1 LLLGIDRITLGRMVY
16 YARVPLRK
24 LIPTVIVRLGTDDG
38 EVAFRARWR
47 HSPLELQRVIL
58 FKLRR
63 GKLLWFEDEW
73 GHNLTFRPERICS
86 ALVDGRS
93 SV

>member
-1 LLLGIDRITLGRMVY
+1 MVY

-24 LIPTVIVRLGTDDG
+24 LIPTVLVRLTTDEG

-63 GKLLWFEDEW
+63 GKLLRFDDEW
-73 GHNLTFRPERICS
+73 GHNLTFRPERICG
-86 ALVDGRS
+86 ALVDGRT
-93 SV
+93 SVQE

>member
-1 LLLGIDRITLGRMVY
+1 M
-16 YARVPLRK
+16 PLRR
-24 LIPTVIVRLGTDDG
+24 LIPTVFVRLSTDDG
-38 EVAFRARWR
+38 DVAFRARWR
-47 HSPLELQRVIL
+47 HSPLQLQRVIL
-58 FKLRR
+58 FKLRS

-73 GHNLTFRPERICS
+73 GHNLTFRPERICG